1 LINERK
7 TEMKNKPI
15 VGVLVMALLEDDYNK
30 TAHVRPMAQKVADK
44 IGGIIGKYAQTVCP
58 PLVEE
63 EHQAEAAA
71 RMFNAA
77 GVDLIIA
84 VEVAYTKGA
93 VPTRCFLDTTAPVL
107 VWNTQQ
113 IEFLP
118 EDADFDLIMLN
129 SGMAG
134 VPEMTSALLRIG
146 RPFWMVTSMTDDP
159 AGHKKLAEYIAA
171 AGIVRRLK
179 TARIAVF
186 GHAFE
191 GMTDLMI
198 DQLSLRQFVGPICW
212 PVEPEKVSDAMSQV
226 SGEDVSALVS
236 KETSRYKIDMDPTQ
250 LERSCRLALALEKV
264 TRDGKFDAVASFDQV
279 WLTDARVGII
289 PAYATGRLCEIGI
302 PCSTE
307 ADLTTVTAMLIL
319 QEIAGKS
326 TFLENYVIDYKQD
339 AMILSHDG
347 HGNPGMASSP
357 ADVTLKHSIYYQGVN
372 GFGASFEYAYAP
384 GPVTNLALVNVGGR
398 WRLNISEGESIAI
411 QPRPVAA
418 PQMLFKPAT
427 LKIQDWCN
435 AWCKAG
441 SPHHM
446 ALAYGHLTRQIKT
459 YAEMQGLEVVEI

>member
-1 LINERK
+1 M
-7 TEMKNKPI
+7 TNKPI
-15 VGVLVMALLEDDYNK
+15 VGVLVTALLEDDYNK

-44 IGGIIGKYAQTVCP
+44 IGTIIKQYAEVVCP

-71 RMFNAA
+71 RMFNSA
-77 GVDLIIA
+77 GVDLIVA
-84 VEVAYTKGA
+84 VEVAYTKGV

-134 VPEMTSALLRIG
+134 VPEMTSALLRMK
-146 RPFWMVTSMTDDP
+146 RPFWMVTSRMDDP
-159 AGHKKLAEYIAA
+159 EGQQKLAGYIAA
-171 AGIVRRLK
+171 AGAIRRLK
-179 TARIAVF
+179 QARIAVF

-191 GMTDLMI
+191 GMTDLMV
-198 DQLSLRQFVGPICW
+198 DQLSLRQFVGPVCW
-212 PVEPEKVSDAMSQV
+212 PVEPEKVSIAMGQISDEQV
-226 SGEDVSALVS
+226 TALVS
-236 KETSRYKIDMDPTQ
+236 KESGRYKIDMDAMQ

-264 TRDGKFDAVASFDQV
+264 TREGKFDAVASFDQV

-289 PAYATGRLCEIGI
+289 PAYATGRLCELGI
-302 PCSTE
+302 PTSTE

-319 QEIAGKS
+319 QELAGKS
-326 TFLENYVIDYKQD
+326 TFLENYVIDFKRD

-347 HGNPGMASSP
+347 HGNPALAARP

-384 GPVTNLALVNVGGR
+384 GPVTNMSLVNVGGH
-398 WRLNISEGESIAI
+398 WRLNISEGESLPIT
-411 QPRPVAA
+411 PRPVAA
-418 PQMLFKPAT
+418 PQMLFKPSH
-427 LKIQDWCN
+427 LGIQDWCD

-446 ALAYGHLTRQIKT
+446 ALAYGHLAKRIKL
-459 YAEMQGLEVVEI
+459 YAEMQGLEAIEI

>member
-1 LINERK
+1 MA
-7 TEMKNKPI
+7 MKPK

-30 TAHVRPMAQKVADK
+30 TAHVRPMAQKVADR
-44 IGGIIGKYAQTVCP
+44 IGGIIGQYAETVCP

-63 EHQAEAAA
+63 EHQAAAA
-71 RMFNAA
+71 AQMFNSA
-77 GVDLIIA
+77 GVDLIVA
-84 VEVAYTKGA
+84 VEVSYTKGL

-118 EDADFDLIMLN
+118 ENADFDLIMLN

-134 VPEMTSALLRIG
+134 VPEMTSALLRMR
-146 RPFWMVTSMTDDP
+146 RPFWMVTSMMDDP
-159 AGHKKLAEYIAA
+159 GGQRKLAEYIAA
-171 AGIVRRLK
+171 AGVVRRLK
-179 TARIAVF
+179 AARIAIL

-198 DQLSLRQFVGPICW
+198 DQLSLRQFVGPVCW
-212 PVEPEKVSDAMSQV
+212 PVEPEKVSVAM
-226 SGEDVSALVS
+226 GEISEAALKALVE
-236 KETSRYKIDMDPTQ
+236 KETGRYKIDMDAAQ
-250 LERSCRLALALEKV
+250 FEHSCRLALALEKV

-279 WLTDARVGII
+279 WLTDPRVGII
-289 PAYATGRLCEIGI
+289 PAYATGRLCEIGF

-307 ADLTTVTAMLIL
+307 ADITTVTSMLIL
-319 QEIAGKS
+319 HELTGKA
-326 TFLENYVIDYKQD
+326 TFLENYVIDFKQD

-347 HGNPGMASSP
+347 HGNPALASKP
-357 ADVTLKHSIYYQGVN
+357 AKVNIKHSIYYKGVN

-384 GPVTNLALVNVGGR
+384 GPVTNLALVNVGGY
-398 WRLNISEGESIAI
+398 WRLNIAEGESIAI
-411 QPRPVAA
+411 KPRPVAA
-418 PQMLFKPAT
+418 PQMLFKPKN
-427 LKIQDWCN
+427 LHIREWCD

-446 ALAYGHLTRQIKT
+446 ALAYGHLSGQIKT

>member
-1 LINERK
+1 MGI
-7 TEMKNKPI
+7 KPK

-30 TAHVRPMAQKVADK
+30 TAHVRPMAQNVVDK
-44 IGGIIGKYAQTVCP
+44 IGGIIGQYAETVCP

-63 EHQAEAAA
+63 EYHAEAAA
-71 RMFNAA
+71 QRFNAE

-84 VEVAYTKGA
+84 VEVAYTKGL
-93 VPTRCFLDTTAPVL
+93 VPTRCFLNTTAPVL

-118 EDADFDLIMLN
+118 ENADFDLIMLN

-134 VPEMTSALLRIG
+134 VPEMTSALLRLK
-146 RPFWMVTSMTDDP
+146 RPFWMVTSMIDDLS
-159 AGHKKLAEYIAA
+159 GQKKLAEYIAA
-171 AGIVRRLK
+171 AGVMRRLK

-198 DQLSLRQFVGPICW
+198 DQLNLRQFVGPVCW
-212 PVEPEKVSDAMSQV
+212 PVEPEKVSVAM
-226 SGEDVSALVS
+226 GEISEADLKALI
-236 KETSRYKIDMDPTQ
+236 KRETERYKIDMDPAAFS
-250 LERSCRLALALEKV
+250 RSCRLALALEKV
-264 TRDGKFDAVASFDQV
+264 TRAGQFDAVASFDQV
-279 WLTDARVGII
+279 WLTDPRVGII
-289 PAYATGRLCEIGI
+289 PAYATGRLCEIGL

-307 ADLTTVTAMLIL
+307 ADITTVTAMLML
-319 QEIAGKS
+319 QELAGKA
-326 TFLENYVIDYKQD
+326 TFLENYVIDFKKD

-347 HGNPGMASSP
+347 HGNPALAAKP
-357 ADVTLKHSIYYQGVN
+357 EDVTVKQSIYYRGVN

-398 WRLNISEGESIAI
+398 WRLNIAEGESMAI
-411 QPRPVAA
+411 KPRPVAA
-418 PQMLFKPAT
+418 PQMLFKPKS
-427 LKIQDWCN
+427 LHIQEWCD

-446 ALAYGHLTRQIKT
+446 ALAYGHLSRQIKT
-459 YAEMQGLEVVEI
+459 YAEMHGLEVVEI

>member
-1 LINERK
+1 MAL
-7 TEMKNKPI
+7 KPK

-30 TAHVRPMAQKVADK
+30 TAHIRPMAQQVADK
-44 IGGIIGKYAQTVCP
+44 IGGIIAKYADTVCP

-63 EHQAEAAA
+63 EYQAEAAA
-71 RMFNAA
+71 QMFNAA

-93 VPTRCFLDTTAPVL
+93 VPARCFLNTTAPVL

-134 VPEMTSALLRIG
+134 VPEMTSGLLRTG
-146 RPFWMVTSMTDDP
+146 RPFWMITSRMDD
-159 AGHKKLAEYIAA
+159 AEGHKKLAEFITA
-171 AGIVRRLK
+171 AGVMRRLK
-179 TARIAVF
+179 SARIAIV

-212 PVEPEKVSDAMSQV
+212 PVEPEKVSVAMEQLPAAEV
-226 SGEDVSALVS
+226 KALVQQES
-236 KETSRYKIDMDPTQ
+236 DRYKVEMDAA
-250 LERSCRLALALEKV
+250 LFERSCRLALALEKV
-264 TRDGKFDAVASFDQV
+264 TRDGKFDAMASFDQV
-279 WLTDARVGII
+279 WLTDPRVGII
-289 PAYATGRLCEIGI
+289 PSYGTGRLCEIGF

-307 ADLTTVTAMLIL
+307 ADVTTVAAMLML
-319 QEIAGKS
+319 QELTGQA
-326 TFLENYVIDYKQD
+326 TFLENYVIDFKRD

-347 HGNPGMASSP
+347 HGNPAMATKP
-357 ADVTLKHSIYYQGVN
+357 GDVTVRSSIYYQGVH
-372 GFGASFEYAYAP
+372 GFGAGLEFAYAP
-384 GPVTNLALVNVGGR
+384 GPVTNLSLVNVGGR
-398 WRLNISEGESIAI
+398 WRLNIAEGESIEI
-411 QPRPVAA
+411 KPRPVAA
-418 PQMLFKPAT
+418 PQMLFKPKH
-427 LKIQDWCN
+427 LQIQDWCD

-446 ALAYGHLTRQIKT
+446 ALAYGHLAGKIRT
-459 YAEMQGLEVVEI
+459 YAEMQGLDVVEV